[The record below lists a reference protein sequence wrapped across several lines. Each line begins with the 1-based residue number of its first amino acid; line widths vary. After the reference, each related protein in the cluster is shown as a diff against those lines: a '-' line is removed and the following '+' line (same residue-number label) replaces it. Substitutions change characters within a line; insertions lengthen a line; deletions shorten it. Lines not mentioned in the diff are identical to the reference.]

1 MLFVQSCVQLILPI
15 SVYTLQSLHGT
26 SFCCIYTSCYLWDD
40 YSQVNDNYWARINGF
55 PLAVFTSFWLLPPKD
70 FVVSDFI
77 KETSELG
84 FDMFQDFPAEIQVVE
99 KIRVLLSHMV
109 EAYSFQACFSLWGC
123 SIYLVVRSS
132 LGICS

>member
-40 YSQVNDNYWARINGF
+40 YSQVNDNYWARINSF
-55 PLAVFTSFWLLPPKD
+55 PLVVFTSFWLLPPKD

-99 KIRVLLSHMV
+99 KIECCFLIWLEPTVFKHVLV
-109 EAYSFQACFSLWGC
+109 CEVA
-123 SIYLVVRSS
+123 IYLVVRSS
-132 LGICS
+132 FGICS